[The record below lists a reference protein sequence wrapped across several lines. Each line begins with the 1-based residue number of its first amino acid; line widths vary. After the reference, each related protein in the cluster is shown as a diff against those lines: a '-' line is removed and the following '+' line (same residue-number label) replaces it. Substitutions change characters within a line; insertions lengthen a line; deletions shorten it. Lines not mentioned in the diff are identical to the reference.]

1 MLREVIAQ
9 ITEIVDFEGSTQEQR
24 FIVKRGVSEE
34 VSAHDCLF

>member
-1 MLREVIAQ
+1 MLRDVIEQ

-34 VSAHDCLF
+34 VSALV